1 MTYDA
6 SEHICFNIGRVM
18 RKVYEHYESRLSPF
32 GLTTPQYM
40 VFSALWMGDGITIGE
55 LGQRVSLDGS
65 TITGILDRME
75 KNGYVERRPN
85 AEDRRS
91 ALVYLTEK
99 ARSVGPQIIKFADEL
114 DADMR
119 RNFSPDDMLVF
130 ERVLKQIGG
139 SQTQK
144 SDI

>member
-119 RNFSPDDMLVF
+119 RNFSPDEMLVF